1 MVRLEQVTKR
11 LEHRTILKNVNLH
24 IKQGECAAI
33 LGQNGAG
40 KSTLLKLIA
49 TLMAPTEGTIYVQGQ
64 PLAEAEAG
72 IRKQIGYVFHQSSFY
87 PHLTATENLKLV
99 CQWYGIAD
107 APRKISDALEKVRL
121 RLAKEEKVQHFSRGM
136 VQRLAIARVLLIEA
150 TLLLLDEPHTGL
162 DQDSM
167 RWLNALIQER
177 VANGVTVL
185 MVSHDLA
192 QVKELADRVLW
203 LEQGRMIKDLRRGD
217 VGDPEFQRQVS
228 NG

>member
-11 LEHRTILKNVNLH
+11 LEHRTILKDVKLDV
-24 IKQGECAAI
+24 KPGECVAI
-33 LGQNGAG
+33 LGPNGAG

-49 TLMAPTEGTIYVQGQ
+49 TLMAPTEGEIYVQGQ
-64 PLAEAEAG
+64 PLAETNAA

-87 PHLTATENLKLV
+87 PHLTAVENLQLV
-99 CQWYGIAD
+99 CQWYGLGA
-107 APRKISDALEKVRL
+107 APGKISGVLEKVGL
-121 RLAKEEKVQHFSRGM
+121 LLAKDEKVQHFSRGM

-162 DQDSM
+162 DQDGI

-177 VANGVTVL
+177 VAGGVTVL
-185 MVSHDLA
+185 MVSHDLG

-203 LEQGRMIKDLRRGD
+203 LEQGRLVKDLRRED

-228 NG
+228 DG